1 MDSILTII
9 FIWLLITILNYLS
22 KRTKKVQQPTPATTV
37 PPPVTEKTEIPPFF
51 REIFNLPEQKIP
63 TTPAPA
69 MDKETVSKESEYSI
83 ERETRE
89 EYKKRK
95 EMEKSA
101 IPSES
106 IIPSKIT
113 PISEAQEVEVHK
125 DLRKLK
131 SLKEAVIWKEIL
143 DRPVSMKPFLYR
155 RRD

>member
-22 KRTKKVQQPTPATTV
+22 KKSKKAQPPAPSPTA
-37 PPPVTEKTEIPPFF
+37 PPPVSEKSEIPPFL
-51 REIFNLPEQKIP
+51 REIFNLPEQKKTSTP
-63 TTPAPA
+63 TPI
-69 MDKETVSKESEYSI
+69 MDKEAESKEAEFSI

-95 EMEKSA
+95 EIGKPA
-101 IPSES
+101 VTSES
-106 IIPSKIT
+106 IISPEIT
-113 PISEAQEVEVHK
+113 PIPEAQEAAVHK
-125 DLRKLK
+125 DFIKLK
-131 SLKEAVIWKEIL
+131 SLKQAVIWKEIL